1 MSDPN
6 QAPLTERRQNPEL
19 RALFEEAYAR
29 VEACFDPKQ
38 TWGGLPLE
46 HFAFRMLR
54 EAYPQ
59 MSPTRFDCWSA
70 PCCGY
75 TANGIPTRQR
85 QLRRTN
91 SYRKNRGF
99 PIYRKPPCGR

>member
-6 QAPLTERRQNPEL
+6 QAPLAERRQNPGL

-59 MSPTRFDCWSA
+59 MSPHEVRLLVGALLRVYRERHPDQA
-70 PCCGY
+70 KA
-75 TANGIPTRQR
+75 TA
-85 QLRRTN
+85 
-91 SYRKNRGF
+91 
-99 PIYRKPPCGR
+99 

>member
-1 MSDPN
+1 MSSESTT
-6 QAPLTERRQNPEL
+6 QLAERRQHPEL

-54 EAYPQ
+54 EAYPG
-59 MSPTRFDCWSA
+59 MSSQEVRLLVGA
-70 PCCGY
+70 L
-75 TANGIPTRQR
+75 
-85 QLRRTN
+85 LRVFRE
-91 SYRKNRGF
+91 RHPAQARV
-99 PIYRKPPCGR
+99 IA

>member
-6 QAPLTERRQNPEL
+6 QAPLAERRQNPEL

-46 HFAFRMLR
+46 HFACRIL
-54 EAYPQ
+54 
-59 MSPTRFDCWSA
+59 SA
-70 PCCGY
+70 
-75 TANGIPTRQR
+75 
-85 QLRRTN
+85 LRR
-91 SYRKNRGF
+91 SSE
-99 PIYRKPPCGR
+99 PCHLTKGAIERHGCE

>member
-1 MSDPN
+1 MSDQSQIPP
-6 QAPLTERRQNPEL
+6 AERRRHPEL

-29 VEACFDPKQ
+29 IEPCFDPEQ

-59 MSPTRFDCWSA
+59 MSSQEARLLVGALLRVFRERHPNRA
-70 PCCGY
+70 RA
-75 TANGIPTRQR
+75 TA
-85 QLRRTN
+85 
-91 SYRKNRGF
+91 
-99 PIYRKPPCGR
+99 